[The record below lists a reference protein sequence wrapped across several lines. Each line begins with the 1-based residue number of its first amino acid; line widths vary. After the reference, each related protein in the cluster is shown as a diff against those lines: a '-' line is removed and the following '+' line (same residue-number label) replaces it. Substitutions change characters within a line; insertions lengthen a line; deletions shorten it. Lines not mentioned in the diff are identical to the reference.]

1 MPYQK
6 ETYFYPSV
14 ILLVVF
20 IRYKIKRF
28 LLKTITIK
36 YLLLS
41 VLLLLLIACS
51 TKKNTWLSRNSHALS
66 TKDNIL
72 YNGGLALE
80 KGIEEVRLQNSDN
93 FWGILSVERMQ
104 VNEEKLLPGITR
116 NANFEKAETKATKGI
131 QKHSMNINGSEKNP
145 QMDEAYL
152 MLGKAR
158 YYDQRF
164 VPALDAFNYVLNK
177 SPNSNKIYEVKIWR
191 EKTNMRLE
199 NDALAVNNLRKL
211 LKEIK
216 FKDQIFADANAALA
230 QAFINLK
237 QKDSAVIK
245 LKIAKEFTKSKEE
258 KSRYF
263 YILGQLYEELGY
275 KDSAF
280 ACYQSVI
287 DMRRKAAKQYVI
299 HAHIRQASQQDYS
312 KMDSAT
318 FFKKYN
324 YLLKD
329 RENRPFLDILHHQV
343 ALFYEKRNDIPQAKK
358 EYNLSLKTKT
368 KDTYLIAS
376 NYRNLADLYFI
387 ESKFSKAGN
396 YYDSTLVYL
405 KPRTREFNLIK
416 KKRVNLDDVIKYESI
431 SQKNDSIIS
440 LFSLSNS
447 ERVSYFEKHIDKLKK
462 VEEKL
467 KIEAE
472 KAAQIKE
479 NQERNDG
486 SIESNG
492 SKTAKKENLSGVK
505 TTNMNAL
512 DGSNSFYFYNSS
524 TVSYGKV
531 TFVKNWGKRKL
542 TDNWRVSSLS
552 EKIESNNSSENENP
566 TENTNIETTV
576 DIRFTPDFY
585 IKDIP
590 TSQTVID
597 SLSKE
602 RNFANYQLGIIYKE
616 KFKEYNLAVKRF
628 EKLLESNPEN
638 RLILPSMYNLYKLY
652 SITDKTK
659 AIAMKD
665 KIIAQYPDSRYAQIL
680 VNPKSEAEASN
691 DSPNVV
697 YQNIYKQYESGQIK
711 ETLKSIN
718 TAINLFTGEEIIPKL
733 ELLKANIVGKLSGLS
748 EYSTALNYVALNY
761 PNYEEGKRAENL
773 LSIDL
778 PKLEAL
784 QLSNSP
790 SKNWKILF
798 ETKDFEDAK
807 TKVLREK
814 LKKFITERSLNNL
827 TISLDIYTAV
837 DNFVVIHGINTL
849 DLAQGI
855 TAILKDYKDYKLPET
870 PIIISAEN
878 YSIVQ
883 IKKNLNVF
891 LAGNLPDSVEQ
902 PNWDGTLEK
911 LPEPT
916 EQPQV
921 FNTSKTEKSVQ
932 SDENNSK
939 ARVQNIDVNSVEG
952 QDFDTPPS
960 PQKGGEK
967 IKK

>member
-1 MPYQK
+1 M
-6 ETYFYPSV
+6 
-14 ILLVVF
+14 
-20 IRYKIKRF
+20 
-28 LLKTITIK
+28 KTITIK
-36 YLLLS
+36 YLFFSVSLLF
-41 VLLLLLIACS
+41 LIACS

-72 YNGGLALE
+72 YNGGLALQ

-104 VNEEKLLPGITR
+104 VNEDKLLPGTTR

-245 LKIAKEFTKSKEE
+245 LKIAKEFTRSKEE

-280 ACYQSVI
+280 ASYQSVI

-312 KMDSAT
+312 KMDSVT

-324 YLLKD
+324 HLLKD
-329 RENRPFLDILHHQV
+329 RENRPFLDVLHHQV
-343 ALFYEKRNDIPQAKK
+343 ALFYEKRNDISQAKK
-358 EYNLSLKTKT
+358 EYNLSLKSKT

-376 NYRNLADLYFI
+376 NYRNLADLFFI
-387 ESKFSKAGN
+387 ESKFAKSGN

-416 KKRVNLDDVIKYESI
+416 KKRVNLDDVIKYEAI

-440 LFSLSNS
+440 LFSMSNS

-486 SIESNG
+486 SLESNG
-492 SKTAKKENLSGVK
+492 SKTSKKDNISGEK
-505 TTNMNAL
+505 TTSMNAL
-512 DGSNSFYFYNSS
+512 EGSNSFYFYNPS

-531 TFVKNWGKRKL
+531 SFAKTWGKRKL

-552 EKIESNNSSENENP
+552 EKIQNNNLSENENKNSA
-566 TENTNIETTV
+566 ENTNIETAV
-576 DIRFTPDFY
+576 DVKYTPDFY

-590 TSQTVID
+590 TSKIVID

-628 EKLLESNPEN
+628 EKLLESNPED

-652 SITDKTK
+652 LTIDKTK
-659 AIAMKD
+659 AIAMKE

-680 VNPKSEAEASN
+680 LNPKSEAEVSTN
-691 DSPNVV
+691 SPDVV
-697 YQNIYKQYESGQIK
+697 YKNIYKQYETGQIK
-711 ETLKSIN
+711 ETLISIN

-827 TISLDIYTAV
+827 TISLDIYTTV

-855 TAILKDYKDYKLPET
+855 TAILKDYKDYKLLET

-921 FNTSKTEKSVQ
+921 FNTSKAEKSVQ

-939 ARVQNIDVNSVEG
+939 TRVQNIDKNSVEG
-952 QDFDTPPS
+952 QDFDTPLS
-960 PQKGGEK
+960 PQKGGVK
-967 IKK
+967 SKK

>member
-1 MPYQK
+1 M
-6 ETYFYPSV
+6 FFV
-14 ILLVVF
+14 
-20 IRYKIKRF
+20 RYKIKCF

-36 YLLLS
+36 YLFFSVSLLF
-41 VLLLLLIACS
+41 LIACS

-72 YNGGLALE
+72 YNGGLALQ

-104 VNEEKLLPGITR
+104 VNEDKLLPGTTR

-245 LKIAKEFTKSKEE
+245 LKIAKEFTRSKEE

-280 ACYQSVI
+280 ASYQSVI

-312 KMDSAT
+312 KMDSVT

-324 YLLKD
+324 HLLKD
-329 RENRPFLDILHHQV
+329 RENRPFLDVLHHQV
-343 ALFYEKRNDIPQAKK
+343 ALFYEKRNDISQAKK
-358 EYNLSLKTKT
+358 EYNLSLKSKT

-376 NYRNLADLYFI
+376 NYRNLADLFFI
-387 ESKFSKAGN
+387 ESKFAKSGN

-416 KKRVNLDDVIKYESI
+416 KKRVNLDDVIKYEAI

-440 LFSLSNS
+440 LFSMSNS

-486 SIESNG
+486 SLESNG
-492 SKTAKKENLSGVK
+492 SKTSKKDNISGVK
-505 TTNMNAL
+505 TTSMNAL
-512 DGSNSFYFYNSS
+512 EGSNSFYFYNPS

-531 TFVKNWGKRKL
+531 SFAKTWGKRKL

-552 EKIESNNSSENENP
+552 EKIQNNNLSENENKNSA
-566 TENTNIETTV
+566 ENTNIETAV
-576 DIRFTPDFY
+576 DVKYTPDFY

-590 TSQTVID
+590 TSKIVID

-628 EKLLESNPEN
+628 EKLLESNPED

-652 SITDKTK
+652 LIIDKTK
-659 AIAMKD
+659 AIAMKE

-680 VNPKSEAEASN
+680 LNPKSEAEVSTN
-691 DSPNVV
+691 SPDVV
-697 YQNIYKQYESGQIK
+697 YKNIYKQYETGQIK
-711 ETLKSIN
+711 ETLISIN

-827 TISLDIYTAV
+827 TISLDIYTTV

-855 TAILKDYKDYKLPET
+855 TAILKDYKDYKLLET

-921 FNTSKTEKSVQ
+921 FNTSKSEKSVQ

-939 ARVQNIDVNSVEG
+939 TRVQNIDKNSVEG

-960 PQKGGEK
+960 PQKGGVK
-967 IKK
+967 SKK